1 MKYWEYLVSCLF
13 CVWFMVL
20 WKLFFFFFLLLWTHQ
35 QRLKGNFPLLL
46 SENAVSLCVLVFLA
60 PKGHILRSRIKP
72 LFGSTDFQARRG
84 RGWRLGWESWRI
96 WREAWRQA
104 ESGLLSGLM
113 SLRRGEHTV
122 PRRWWD
128 LEWRMATGML
138 SRPVT
143 SPSAWEQV
151 PCYLVWWEEST
162 ATVPPNHGEACAHL
176 DKEHLLWWLSRLMT
190 GASFPILL
198 DWVGPEDL
206 VKLREGKERT
216 KIPFLNNYYWDQRV
230 NPELEK

>member
-20 WKLFFFFFLLLWTHQ
+20 WKLFFFFLLLWTHQ

-46 SENAVSLCVLVFLA
+46 SENAVSLCFLVFLA

-84 RGWRLGWESWRI
+84 RGWRLGWESWRV
-96 WREAWRQA
+96 WREAWHQA
-104 ESGLLSGLM
+104 ESGLFSGLM

-128 LEWRMATGML
+128 LEWRMAYRNAVKASHQPLSLGTAAML
-138 SRPVT
+138 SGLVRREY
-143 SPSAWEQV
+143 SHSAPQ
-151 PCYLVWWEEST
+151 
-162 ATVPPNHGEACAHL
+162 
-176 DKEHLLWWLSRLMT
+176 LWGGLCPLGQ
-190 GASFPILL
+190 GASS
-198 DWVGPEDL
+198 L
-206 VKLREGKERT
+206 VT
-216 KIPFLNNYYWDQRV
+216 K
-230 NPELEK
+230 